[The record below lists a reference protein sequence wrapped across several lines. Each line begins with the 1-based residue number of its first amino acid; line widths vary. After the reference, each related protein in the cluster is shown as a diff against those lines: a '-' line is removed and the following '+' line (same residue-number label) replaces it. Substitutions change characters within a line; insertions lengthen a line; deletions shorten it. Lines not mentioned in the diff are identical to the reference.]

1 MCIVKFLC
9 FDFILEKERRI
20 IVLCVFH
27 LVLKQN
33 DLLKF
38 YRDGTSI
45 IIPSLMRKKFND
57 VFQLYY
63 SCLEKRDV

>member
-1 MCIVKFLC
+1 
-9 FDFILEKERRI
+9 
-20 IVLCVFH
+20 VFH

-38 YRDGTSI
+38 DRDGTAI
-45 IIPSLMRKKFND
+45 IIPSLMRKNFND

-63 SCLEKRDV
+63 TCPKKRGVYDFGMSALQK